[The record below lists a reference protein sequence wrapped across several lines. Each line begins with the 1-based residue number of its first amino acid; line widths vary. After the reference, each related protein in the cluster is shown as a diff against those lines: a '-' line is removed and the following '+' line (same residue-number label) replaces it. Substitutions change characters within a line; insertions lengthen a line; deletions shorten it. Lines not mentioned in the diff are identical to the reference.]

1 MSECEDAR
9 TDDTILPPPHGV
21 HRRPAASGRDGLC
34 FAGGAGELA
43 YADGAARPVAAGAA
57 SRATDRQWCAV
68 PDPLHRHGTRAPAG
82 RGGGGPGHPH
92 RRRAKRRAR
101 ICARQQQLRRAGGDR
116 AAAEPVSGRRPAPTH
131 GRGNLCGGR
140 RAGAARAAR
149 AAFLL
154 AAAGRRCARDTRY
167 QIRRRPRAPRT
178 RGGDPELPAGPTPRE
193 MIAERLQPLLDK
205 LADAPIDRMFADMQA
220 SAAALKDLVNGPQ
233 LRGAL
238 DELRTASV
246 ELRDVVK
253 RFGDHSDALMNNL
266 GETMRSTNRLI
277 DRTGQTLATI
287 DRQVG
292 DRSPLLADI
301 RGLVQQLDGAARSI
315 RLLAEY
321 LERNPDALI
330 SGKSDNRR

>member
-1 MSECEDAR
+1 MRAQMTRSCLRRMAFTGALLLAAVTVYALPAAPESWPMR
-9 TDDTILPPPHGV
+9 TAQLDQLPPA
-21 HRRPAASGRDGLC
+21 RPAAPPIVNGVPFLIRFTGTVRGLQP
-34 FAGGAGELA
+34 
-43 YADGAARPVAAGAA
+43 GAAVEVRGIRIGDVQSVGLEYAPDSNSFVVPVVIELQPSLFPAVGPHPRTAEETYAAADALVLGGDALVTLDIKSDAA
-57 SRATDRQWCAV
+57 
-68 PDPLHRHGTRAPAG
+68 
-82 RGGGGPGHPH
+82 PGH
-92 RRRAKRRAR
+92 
-101 ICARQQQLRRAGGDR
+101 LG
-116 AAAEPVSGRRPAPTH
+116 
-131 GRGNLCGGR
+131 
-140 RAGAARAAR
+140 RAGA
-149 AAFLL
+149 
-154 AAAGRRCARDTRY
+154 
-167 QIRRRPRAPRT
+167 I
-178 RGGDPELPAGPTPRE
+178 PELPAGPTPRE

>member
-1 MSECEDAR
+1 MRAQMTRSCLRRMAFTGALLLAAVTVYALPAAPESWPMR
-9 TDDTILPPPHGV
+9 TAQLDQLPPA
-21 HRRPAASGRDGLC
+21 RPAAPPIVNGVPFLIRFTGTVRGLQP
-34 FAGGAGELA
+34 
-43 YADGAARPVAAGAA
+43 GAAVEVRGIRIGDVQSVGLEYAPDSNSFVVPVVIELQPSLFPAVGPHPRTAEETYAAADALVQRGLRAQLSYSQLLGGDALVTLDIKSDAA
-57 SRATDRQWCAV
+57 
-68 PDPLHRHGTRAPAG
+68 
-82 RGGGGPGHPH
+82 PGH
-92 RRRAKRRAR
+92 
-101 ICARQQQLRRAGGDR
+101 LG
-116 AAAEPVSGRRPAPTH
+116 
-131 GRGNLCGGR
+131 
-140 RAGAARAAR
+140 RAGA
-149 AAFLL
+149 
-154 AAAGRRCARDTRY
+154 
-167 QIRRRPRAPRT
+167 I
-178 RGGDPELPAGPTPRE
+178 PELPAGPTPRE